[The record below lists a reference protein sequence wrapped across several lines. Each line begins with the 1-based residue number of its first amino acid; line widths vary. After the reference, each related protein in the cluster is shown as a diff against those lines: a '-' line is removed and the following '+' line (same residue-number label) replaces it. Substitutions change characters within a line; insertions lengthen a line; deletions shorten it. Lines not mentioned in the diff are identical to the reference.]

1 MKIKI
6 EKSHF
11 AMAQAPQVRER
22 LNEMK
27 ECFTAEDIERAA
39 ALYAEENHVLGI
51 YDVKASISGH
61 KGGGLCE
68 SSDGYDATIDC
79 WVEMLVETSNACYR
93 VGFYVLDFWQLA
105 WGIDYDNRDE
115 VRSRAYIRKFIC
127 ND

>member
-11 AMAQAPQVRER
+11 TMAQAPQVRER

-39 ALYAEENHVLGI
+39 ALYAEENSVLGV
-51 YDVKASISGH
+51 YDVKATISRHEDGM
-61 KGGGLCE
+61 CE

-79 WVEMLVETSNACYR
+79 WVEMLVETLNACYR
-93 VGFYVLDFWQLA
+93 VGFYVLDFWHLEY
-105 WGIDYDNRDE
+105 GNHDE